1 MSSQN
6 TKLACL
12 NSVKRTK
19 DGKRPSTPVE
29 KKIVDVTKLVD
40 RSGSVAIM
48 SSTGYGGMPQFIKD
62 QKKTSKDQNVEI
74 RITFTTFDGAATTWY
89 EDRDVTTFPD
99 LITDDDVR
107 HQVYPRGATLL
118 VDTLMDAAVASSR
131 RYNALVD
138 KYGENNVSSIFFV
151 WTDGDD
157 NQSHR
162 WTAPDVNRVLAKIQE
177 NPKRTVLWT
186 AANQDAMKS
195 GAKFG
200 IAAANCMTTQAT
212 PLGAAPMYRA
222 CSAAVTRGCS
232 GGNAAFTPQERAANS
247 RAATMPAAGTPHITP
262 ASQGARPGH
271 GQHPGVPRGMRW
283 VPGSFAGGG
292 LRHNNNAAMAS
303 GRQPPPPPP
312 HFGGGGGGGGGGR
325 GGSWGGPY
333 NAGGRGHAGP
343 GPPPGTYFRNAWA
356 NTAIPAIPAA
366 AAAAPLPPA
375 PQAMV
380 GMGGNGPPPAAV
392 APTPTS
398 GTTPPN

>member
-19 DGKRPSTPVE
+19 DGKRPPTPVE

-74 RITFTTFDGAATTWY
+74 RITFITFDGAATTWY
-89 EDRDVTTFPD
+89 EDKDVTTFPD

-138 KYGENNVSSIFFV
+138 KYGKNNVSSIFFV
-151 WTDGDD
+151 WTDGED

-247 RAATMPAAGTPHITP
+247 RAATMPAAATPSSLSSMGR
-262 ASQGARPGH
+262 AARH
-271 GQHPGVPRGMRW
+271 AHYAATARQHQQVRW

-312 HFGGGGGGGGGGR
+312 RFGGGGGGGR
-325 GGSWGGPY
+325 GVSCGGY
-333 NAGGRGHAGP
+333 AGGRGHAGP
-343 GPPPGTYFRNAWA
+343 SVVQQPAYWAATPLPGP
-356 NTAIPAIPAA
+356 A
-366 AAAAPLPPA
+366 AAAAPLPPP

>member
-6 TKLACL
+6 IKLACL

-19 DGKRPSTPVE
+19 DGKRPPTPPTPVE

-74 RITFTTFDGAATTWY
+74 RITFITFDGAATTWY
-89 EDRDVTTFPD
+89 EDKDVTTFPD

-138 KYGENNVSSIFFV
+138 KYGKNNVSSIFFV
-151 WTDGDD
+151 WTDGED

-247 RAATMPAAGTPHITP
+247 RAATMPAAGAP
-262 ASQGARPGH
+262 ARQRAPQSAR
-271 GQHPGVPRGMRW
+271 QLRW
-283 VPGSFAGGG
+283 VPGAFAGGG
-292 LRHNNNAAMAS
+292 LQHNNNAVMAS
-303 GRQPPPPPP
+303 GRFPPPPPP
-312 HFGGGGGGGGGGR
+312 RFGGGGGR
-325 GGSWGGPY
+325 GVSCGGPY

-343 GPPPGTYFRNAWA
+343 GPAG
-356 NTAIPAIPAA
+356 AA
-366 AAAAPLPPA
+366 YWSPTPLPPP

-380 GMGGNGPPPAAV
+380 GMGGNGPPPAA
-392 APTPTS
+392 ASPPPTS

>member
-1 MSSQN
+1 MNSKN

-19 DGKRPSTPVE
+19 DGKRPPTPPTPVE

-40 RSGSVAIM
+40 RSGSVASM
-48 SSTGYGGMPQFIKD
+48 SHTGYGGMPQFIKD
-62 QKKTSKDQNVEI
+62 QKKTSKDENVEI

-89 EDRDVTTFPD
+89 EDKDVTTFPD

-162 WTAPDVNRVLAKIQE
+162 WTTPDVNRVLAKIQE

-222 CSAAVTRGCS
+222 CSAAVSRGCS
-232 GGNAAFTPQERAANS
+232 GGNAAFTPQERTANS
-247 RAATMPAAGTPHITP
+247 RAATMPAAGTP
-262 ASQGARPGH
+262 ARPGY

-292 LRHNNNAAMAS
+292 LRHNNNTVMAS
-303 GRQPPPPPP
+303 GRCPPPPPP
-312 HFGGGGGGGGGGR
+312 RFGGGGGGGGGGR
-325 GGSWGGPY
+325 GGSWGGP
-333 NAGGRGHAGP
+333 AGGRGHAGP
-343 GPPPGTYFRNAWA
+343 TSPTLPPSAYFRNAWS
-356 NTAIPAIPAA
+356 NVPLPGPA

-380 GMGGNGPPPAAV
+380 GMGAIPPPPAAV
-392 APTPTS
+392 APPPSS
-398 GTTPPN
+398 GTAPPN

>member
-19 DGKRPSTPVE
+19 DGKRPPTPVE

-74 RITFTTFDGAATTWY
+74 RITFITFDGAATTWY
-89 EDRDVTTFPD
+89 EDKDVTTFPD

-138 KYGENNVSSIFFV
+138 KYGKNNVSSIFFV
-151 WTDGDD
+151 WTDGED

-247 RAATMPAAGTPHITP
+247 RAATMPAAGAP
-262 ASQGARPGH
+262 ARQRAPQSAR
-271 GQHPGVPRGMRW
+271 QLRW
-283 VPGSFAGGG
+283 VPGAFAGGG
-292 LRHNNNAAMAS
+292 LQHNNNAVMAS
-303 GRQPPPPPP
+303 GRFPPPPPP
-312 HFGGGGGGGGGGR
+312 RFGGGGGR
-325 GGSWGGPY
+325 GVSCGGPY

-343 GPPPGTYFRNAWA
+343 GP
-356 NTAIPAIPAA
+356 AA
-366 AAAAPLPPA
+366 AAYWSPTPLPPP

-380 GMGGNGPPPAAV
+380 GMGGNGPPPAA
-392 APTPTS
+392 ASPPPTS

>member
-1 MSSQN
+1 MNSKN

-19 DGKRPSTPVE
+19 DGKRPTTPVE
-29 KKIVDVTKLVD
+29 KKIVDVTKVVD
-40 RSGSVAIM
+40 RSGSVASM
-48 SSTGYGGMPQFIKD
+48 SPTGYGGMPQFIKD
-62 QKKTSKDQNVEI
+62 QKKTSKDENVEI

-89 EDRDVTTFPD
+89 EDKDVTTFPD
-99 LITDDDVR
+99 LITDDEVR
-107 HQVYPRGATLL
+107 PMVYPRGATLL

-162 WTAPDVNRVLAKIQE
+162 WTTPDVNRVLAKIQE

-222 CSAAVTRGCS
+222 CSAAVSRGCS
-232 GGNAAFTPQERAANS
+232 GGNAAFTPQERTANS
-247 RAATMPAAGTPHITP
+247 RAATLPAARGRAITP

-271 GQHPGVPRGMRW
+271 GQHFGVPRGMRW

-312 HFGGGGGGGGGGR
+312 FRFGGGGGGGGGGR
-325 GGSWGGPY
+325 GGSWGGP
-333 NAGGRGHAGP
+333 AGGRGHAGP
-343 GPPPGTYFRNAWA
+343 SSGASNAYFANGWA
-356 NTAIPAIPAA
+356 PT
-366 AAAAPLPPA
+366 PLPPP

-392 APTPTS
+392 TPAPVAASPLPS
-398 GTTPPN
+398 AGTTPPN

>member
-6 TKLACL
+6 TKLSCM

-29 KKIVDVTKLVD
+29 NKIVDVTKLVD
-40 RSGSVAIM
+40 RSGSVGSM
-48 SSTGYGGMPQFIKD
+48 SPTGYGGMPQFIKD
-62 QKKTSKDQNVEI
+62 QKKTSKDENVEI
-74 RITFTTFDGAATTWY
+74 RITFTTFDGVATTWY
-89 EDRDVTTFPD
+89 EDKDITTFPD

-107 HQVYPRGATLL
+107 PMVYPRGSTLL
-118 VDTLMDAAVASSR
+118 VDSLMDAAVASSR

-162 WTAPDVNRVLAKIQE
+162 WTTPDVNRVLAKIQE

-247 RAATMPAAGTPHITP
+247 RAATMPAAGTP
-262 ASQGARPGH
+262 ARPRH

-312 HFGGGGGGGGGGR
+312 PRFGAGGGGGGR

-343 GPPPGTYFRNAWA
+343 SPG
-356 NTAIPAIPAA
+356 AA
-366 AAAAPLPPA
+366 ANVYFANGWAPTPLPPP
-375 PQAMV
+375 PQAMMA
-380 GMGGNGPPPAAV
+380 MGGNGPPPAAIAPAPV
-392 APTPTS
+392 AASPPPS
-398 GTTPPN
+398 AGTTPPNARPAH

>member
-12 NSVKRTK
+12 KSVKRTK
-19 DGKRPSTPVE
+19 DGKRPPTPVE

-74 RITFTTFDGAATTWY
+74 RITFITFDGAATTWY
-89 EDRDVTTFPD
+89 EDKDVTTFPD
-99 LITDDDVR
+99 LITDDEMR
-107 HQVYPRGATLL
+107 EKVYPRGATLL

-138 KYGENNVSSIFFV
+138 KYGKNNVSSIFFV

-247 RAATMPAAGTPHITP
+247 RAATMPAAGTP
-262 ASQGARPGH
+262 ARQRAP
-271 GQHPGVPRGMRW
+271 QSARQLRW
-283 VPGSFAGGG
+283 VPGAFAGGG
-292 LRHNNNAAMAS
+292 LQHNNNTVMAS
-303 GRQPPPPPP
+303 GRCPPPPPP
-312 HFGGGGGGGGGGR
+312 RFGGGGGR
-325 GGSWGGPY
+325 GVSCGGPY

-343 GPPPGTYFRNAWA
+343 GP
-356 NTAIPAIPAA
+356 AA
-366 AAAAPLPPA
+366 YWSPTPLPPP

-380 GMGGNGPPPAAV
+380 GMGGNGPPPAALS
-392 APTPTS
+392 PPPTS